1 MAFKKF
7 RDVYVVS
14 GGISKFAKAR
24 PDVTFQPMVKEAYDY
39 ALNDIGMENKQAQEV
54 FDGSVSSYFSD
65 HFARQLMAGI
75 MLQDY
80 LGLCP
85 LPSHRVEAG
94 GATGGVCF
102 QEAYK
107 NIASGV
113 MVSAWLSASRRC
125 HTSIPGKAMNLSR
138 WLRMSALTIRS
149 AVSIPAIMP

>member
-1 MAFKKF
+1 MGIKNT
-7 RDVYVVS
+7 RDVYFVS

-39 ALNDIGMENKQAQEV
+39 ALKDIGMENKQAQEV
-54 FDGSVSSYFSD
+54 FDGSVASYFSD
-65 HFARQLMAGI
+65 HFSRQLMAGI
-75 MLQDY
+75 MIQDY

-113 MVSAWLSASRRC
+113 MDV
-125 HTSIPGKAMNLSR
+125 
-138 WLRMSALTIRS
+138 
-149 AVSIPAIMP
+149 